1 MAKPAARPKRP
12 RRMHDEVLKG
22 FFSGKAAVRSLVQEF
37 MARGWADELDLSNV
51 EDIPTEHI
59 GLVGGQARRSDA
71 AWRVRL
77 RDSAHSVVFHVEF
90 QSAVDPNML
99 LRSFEYVGHLYKFLS
114 NNEGRAGAAVPVALS
129 GVLYVG
135 NKPWDAPTATDQLA
149 PPGSRTL
156 AQLQTRHQ
164 YGVLDARSAKERDLP
179 SGGSVL
185 RWLVELLRDWR
196 TLPALVDALA
206 ERCGGPEHADVREGF
221 AMVVEEALLAAG
233 ARLDAVRDVVQQV
246 KHPKRGAHMTWQIA
260 EEFEQA
266 RQEGR
271 KEGLAQ
277 GVVQGET
284 RGREQ
289 LAVRFAARKF
299 GTETAD
305 ELRRALASAGPE
317 AAEQIADAIV
327 DSDTGDELLA
337 RVLRG
342 DAAN

>member
-1 MAKPAARPKRP
+1 
-12 RRMHDEVLKG
+12 MHDEVLKA
-22 FFSGKAAVRSLVQEF
+22 FFSGKAAVRSLVQDF
-37 MARGWADELDLSNV
+37 MARGWADELDLSDV
-51 EDIPTEHI
+51 EDVPTEHI

-114 NNEGRAGAAVPVALS
+114 NNENRADGTVPVVLS
-129 GVLYVG
+129 AVLYVG
-135 NKPWDAPTATDQLA
+135 SKPWDAPTATDQLA

-164 YGVLDARSAKERDLP
+164 YGVLDARAADERDLP

-206 ERCGGPEHADVREGF
+206 ERCSGPEHASVREGF
-221 AMVVEEALLAAG
+221 AVVVEEALLAAG
-233 ARLDAVRDVVQQV
+233 ARLDVVRDVVQQV

-266 RQEGR
+266 RHEGRQEGR
-271 KEGLAQ
+271 EEGLAQ